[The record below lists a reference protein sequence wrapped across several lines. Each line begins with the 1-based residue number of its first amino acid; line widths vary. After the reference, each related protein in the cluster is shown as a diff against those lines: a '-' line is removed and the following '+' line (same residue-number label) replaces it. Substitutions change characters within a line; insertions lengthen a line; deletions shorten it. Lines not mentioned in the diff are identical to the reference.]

1 MSDYDEDQEEE
12 FVLSEGQ
19 QAGLDMFVNFLMDPT
34 EQVMVLE
41 GYAGTGKSTLVK
53 QMLGNMHKY
62 LKTLKLINP
71 KAFDY
76 EVQLTATTNKAAE
89 ALQSITGMDVKT
101 IHSFLGLRVNK
112 DYQTGITRLIPR
124 DREPMFGF
132 ILVIDEASMIDSQ
145 LLTLIFQKTTGCKIL
160 FIGDPAQLLPVKS
173 STAPVFL
180 SGFKTAK
187 LTEVMRQA
195 AGNPI
200 IDMATQFRNTV
211 LTGEWT
217 PFVPDGVHIIHLE
230 TEAFQDAILEEFMR
244 PDWRYTD
251 SKILAW
257 RNETVIWYN
266 HEVNSRRTGDPHFVV
281 GDYAV
286 CNKHVMIG
294 KSNIKTDEMVHI
306 TSIEEPVIYNNVL
319 GNWVTV
325 NHVTRCFFPK
335 SLASKLDRIKE
346 AKAVNDYS
354 LLREMEESWIDLRA
368 AFAKT
373 INKSQ
378 GSTYNKVFIDLNDIA
393 KCTNGDSIARMMYVG
408 PSRARHTV
416 YLTGDFG

>member
-1 MSDYDEDQEEE
+1 MS
-12 FVLSEGQ
+12 
-19 QAGLDMFVNFLMDPT
+19 
-34 EQVMVLE
+34 
-41 GYAGTGKSTLVK
+41 
-53 QMLGNMHKY
+53 
-62 LKTLKLINP
+62 
-71 KAFDY
+71 
-76 EVQLTATTNKAAE
+76 
-89 ALQSITGMDVKT
+89 
-101 IHSFLGLRVNK
+101 
-112 DYQTGITRLIPR
+112 
-124 DREPMFGF
+124 
-132 ILVIDEASMIDSQ
+132 
-145 LLTLIFQKTTGCKIL
+145 
-160 FIGDPAQLLPVKS
+160 
-173 STAPVFL
+173 
-180 SGFKTAK
+180 
-187 LTEVMRQA
+187 
-195 AGNPI
+195 
-200 IDMATQFRNTV
+200 
-211 LTGEWT
+211 
-217 PFVPDGVHIIHLE
+217 
-230 TEAFQDAILEEFMR
+230 
-244 PDWRYTD
+244 
-251 SKILAW
+251 
-257 RNETVIWYN
+257 WYN

-368 AFAKT
+368 AFAQT